1 MTQRKVSLLL
11 AALVFATAGVGTALA
26 GDKAGA
32 VNAVA
37 PDFACDDPGG
47 QDNTIYGP
55 VAVWLHDPNQT
66 GATVRLTFQ
75 KTKETV
81 NGYLEIGSCYGNGWR
96 AYLTTVE
103 ATVPGTATIEVFD
116 RFTGAKIGGDSFKV
130 VVPAN

>member
-1 MTQRKVSLLL
+1 L
-11 AALVFATAGVGTALA
+11 AALVFATTGVGTALA
-26 GDKAGA
+26 GPKAGA

-55 VAVWLHDPNQT
+55 VAVWLHDPNQI

-75 KTKETV
+75 KTKATQDGGMDV
-81 NGYLEIGSCYGNGWR
+81 RSCAANGWWL
-96 AYLTTVE
+96 YLTAVE

-116 RFTGAKIGGDSFKV
+116 SQTGAKIGGDSFKV
-130 VVPAN
+130 VPPPN

>member
-37 PDFACDDPGG
+37 TDSACDDPGG
-47 QDNTIYGP
+47 QSNTIYGP
-55 VAVWLHDPNQT
+55 VAVWLHDPNQI
-66 GATVRLTFQ
+66 GAHVTVTYQ

-81 NGYLEIGSCYGNGWR
+81 NGYLEVASCSGNGWR
-96 AYLTTVE
+96 LYLTTIL
-103 ATVPGTATIEVFD
+103 ATTPGTATIEVFD
-116 RFTGAKIGGDSFKV
+116 RFTGAKIGGDSFRV
-130 VVPAN
+130 VAPAN

>member
-37 PDFACDDPGG
+37 TDFACDDPGG

-55 VAVWLHDPNQT
+55 VAVWMHDPNQIT
-66 GATVRLTFQ
+66 ATVRLTFQ
-75 KTKETV
+75 KTKATQD
-81 NGYLEIGSCYGNGWR
+81 GQLEVRSCAANGWWL
-96 AYLTTVE
+96 YLTTVE